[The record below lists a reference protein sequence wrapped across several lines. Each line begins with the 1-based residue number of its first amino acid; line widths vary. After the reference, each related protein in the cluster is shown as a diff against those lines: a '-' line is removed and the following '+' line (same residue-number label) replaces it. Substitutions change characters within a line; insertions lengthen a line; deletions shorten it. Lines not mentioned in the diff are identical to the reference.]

1 MTDNPTTVTL
11 SDNATLAQF
20 IATPG
25 LVPYCPPVGSLILIE
40 QRAQPVAI
48 LTPDTLTALL
58 EGFPLDGED
67 ADPDVARAS
76 LFGIGEHLAAVLAVF
91 AGTSVISVS
100 VVDMSGPAAMSDT
113 TLARQ
118 AGIAGA
124 VEAVLT
130 ALLSATVIGSLP
142 LDMGADDAAPVKSLP
157 SREAWVEAN
166 PGALDAADEKARR
179 VAVERLAST
188 ITDGI
193 ENAGGSEN

>member
-1 MTDNPTTVTL
+1 MTDSPTTVTL

-25 LVPYCPPVGSLILIE
+25 LMPYCPPVGSLILIE

-67 ADPDVARAS
+67 DADPDVARAA
-76 LFGIGEHLAAVLAVF
+76 LFGIGESLAVF

-130 ALLSATVIGSLP
+130 ALLSATIIASLP

-166 PGALDAADEKARR
+166 PGALDAADEKAKR

-188 ITDGI
+188 ITDGT

>member
-1 MTDNPTTVTL
+1 M
-11 SDNATLAQF
+11 
-20 IATPG
+20 
-25 LVPYCPPVGSLILIE
+25 PYCPPVGSLILIE

-58 EGFPLDGED
+58 EGVPLDGEDD
-67 ADPDVARAS
+67 ADPDVARAA
-76 LFGIGEHLAAVLAVF
+76 LFGIGESLAVF
-91 AGTSVISVS
+91 AGTSVLSVS

-130 ALLSATVIGSLP
+130 ALLSSTVIASLP

-166 PGALDAADEKARR
+166 PGALDAADEKAKR
-179 VAVERLAST
+179 VAVERLASM
-188 ITDGI
+188 ITDGT

>member
-1 MTDNPTTVTL
+1 MTDSPTTVTL

-67 ADPDVARAS
+67 ADPDVARAA
-76 LFGIGEHLAAVLAVF
+76 LFGIGEHLAVF
-91 AGTSVISVS
+91 AGRTSVLSVS

-130 ALLSATVIGSLP
+130 ALLSATIIGSLP

>member
-1 MTDNPTTVTL
+1 MTDSPTTVTL

-25 LVPYCPPVGSLILIE
+25 LMPYCPPVGSLILIE

-58 EGFPLDGED
+58 EGVPLDGED
-67 ADPDVARAS
+67 DADPDAARAA
-76 LFGIGEHLAAVLAVF
+76 LFGIGENLAVF

-130 ALLSATVIGSLP
+130 VLLSSTVIASLP

-166 PGALDAADEKARR
+166 PGALDAADEKAKR
-179 VAVERLAST
+179 VAVERLASM

>member
-1 MTDNPTTVTL
+1 MTDSPTTVTL

-67 ADPDVARAS
+67 DADPDVARAA
-76 LFGIGEHLAAVLAVF
+76 LFGIGENLAVF

-130 ALLSATVIGSLP
+130 ALLSANVIASLP
-142 LDMGADDAAPVKSLP
+142 LDMGADDASQVKSLP

-166 PGALDAADEKARR
+166 PGALDAADEKAQR

>member
-1 MTDNPTTVTL
+1 MTDSPTTVTL

-20 IATPG
+20 LATPG
-25 LVPYCPPVGSLILIE
+25 LMPYCPPVGSLILIE
-40 QRAQPVAI
+40 ERAQPVAI

-67 ADPDVARAS
+67 ADPDVAHAA
-76 LFGIGEHLAAVLAVF
+76 LFGIGEQLAVF
-91 AGTSVISVS
+91 AGTRVISVS
-100 VVDMSGPAAMSDT
+100 VVVMSGPAAMSET
-113 TLARQ
+113 TLVRQ
-118 AGIAGA
+118 AGIACA
-124 VEAVLT
+124 VEEVLT
-130 ALLSATVIGSLP
+130 VLLSATIIGSLP

>member
-1 MTDNPTTVTL
+1 MTDSPTTVTL

-67 ADPDVARAS
+67 ADPDVARAT
-76 LFGIGEHLAAVLAVF
+76 LFRLGEHLAVF
-91 AGTSVISVS
+91 AGTSVLSVS

-130 ALLSATVIGSLP
+130 ALLSANIIASLP

-166 PGALDAADEKARR
+166 PGALDAADEKAQR

-188 ITDGI
+188 ITDGT

>member
-1 MTDNPTTVTL
+1 MTDSPTTVTL

-48 LTPDTLTALL
+48 FTPDTLTALF

-67 ADPDVARAS
+67 ADPDVVRAA
-76 LFGIGEHLAAVLAVF
+76 LFGIGEHLAVF
-91 AGTSVISVS
+91 AGTSVLCVS
-100 VVDMSGPAAMSDT
+100 VVDMSGPAAMSGT

-130 ALLSATVIGSLP
+130 ALLSANIIASLP

-166 PGALDAADEKARR
+166 PGALDAADEKAKS

-188 ITDGI
+188 ITDGT

>member
-1 MTDNPTTVTL
+1 MTDSPTTVTL

-25 LVPYCPPVGSLILIE
+25 LMPYCPPVGSLILIE

-67 ADPDVARAS
+67 DADPDVARAA
-76 LFGIGEHLAAVLAVF
+76 LFGIGESLAVF

-130 ALLSATVIGSLP
+130 ALLSANIIASLP

-166 PGALDAADEKARR
+166 PGALDAADEKAKR

-188 ITDGI
+188 ITDGT

>member
-1 MTDNPTTVTL
+1 MTDSPTTVTL

-25 LVPYCPPVGSLILIE
+25 LMPYCPPVGSLILIE

-48 LTPDTLTALL
+48 FTPDTLTALF
-58 EGFPLDGED
+58 EGFPLDGGD
-67 ADPDVARAS
+67 ADPDVVRAA
-76 LFGIGEHLAAVLAVF
+76 LFGIGEHLAVF
-91 AGTSVISVS
+91 AGTSVLCVS
-100 VVDMSGPAAMSDT
+100 VVDMSGPAAMSGT

-130 ALLSATVIGSLP
+130 ALLSANTIASLP

-166 PGALDAADEKARR
+166 PGALDAADEKAKS

-188 ITDGI
+188 ITDGT

>member
-1 MTDNPTTVTL
+1 MTDSPTTVTL
-11 SDNATLAQF
+11 SHNATLAQF

-25 LVPYCPPVGSLILIE
+25 LMPYCPPVGSLILIE
-40 QRAQPVAI
+40 QRAQPVVI
-48 LTPDTLTALL
+48 FTPDTLTALF

-67 ADPDVARAS
+67 ADPDVVRAA
-76 LFGIGEHLAAVLAVF
+76 LFGIGEHLAVF
-91 AGTSVISVS
+91 AGTSVLCVS
-100 VVDMSGPAAMSDT
+100 VVDLSGPAAMSGT

-130 ALLSATVIGSLP
+130 ALLSANIIASLP

-166 PGALDAADEKARR
+166 PGALDAADEKAKS

-188 ITDGI
+188 ITDGT

>member
-1 MTDNPTTVTL
+1 MTDSPTTVTL

-25 LVPYCPPVGSLILIE
+25 LMPYCPPVGSLILIE

-67 ADPDVARAS
+67 DADPDVARAA
-76 LFGIGEHLAAVLAVF
+76 LFGIGEHLAVF

-100 VVDMSGPAAMSDT
+100 VVDRSGPAAMSDT

-124 VEAVLT
+124 VEEVLT
-130 ALLSATVIGSLP
+130 VLLSATIIGSLP

-166 PGALDAADEKARR
+166 PGALDAADEKAKR

>member
-1 MTDNPTTVTL
+1 MTDSPTTVTL

-67 ADPDVARAS
+67 ADPDVARAA
-76 LFGIGEHLAAVLAVF
+76 LFGIGEHLAVF
-91 AGTSVISVS
+91 AGTSVLSVS

-130 ALLSATVIGSLP
+130 ALLSATTIASLP

-166 PGALDAADEKARR
+166 PGALDAADEKAQR
-179 VAVERLAST
+179 VAVGRLASM

>member
-1 MTDNPTTVTL
+1 MTDSPTTVTL

-67 ADPDVARAS
+67 DADPDVARAA
-76 LFGIGEHLAAVLAVF
+76 LFGIGEHLAVF
-91 AGTSVISVS
+91 AGTSVLSVS

-130 ALLSATVIGSLP
+130 ALLSATIIASLP

-179 VAVERLAST
+179 VAVERLASM

>member
-1 MTDNPTTVTL
+1 MTDSPTTVTL

-48 LTPDTLTALL
+48 FTPDTLTALL

-67 ADPDVARAS
+67 DADPDVARAA
-76 LFGIGEHLAAVLAVF
+76 LFGLGEHLAVF
-91 AGTSVISVS
+91 AGTSVLSVS

-130 ALLSATVIGSLP
+130 ALLSATIMASLP

-166 PGALDAADEKARR
+166 PGALDAADEKAQR

>member
-1 MTDNPTTVTL
+1 MTDSPTTVTL

-67 ADPDVARAS
+67 DADPDVARAA
-76 LFGIGEHLAAVLAVF
+76 LFGIGENLAVF

-130 ALLSATVIGSLP
+130 ALLSANVIASLP
-142 LDMGADDAAPVKSLP
+142 LDMGADDASQVKSLP

-166 PGALDAADEKARR
+166 PGALDAADEKAKR

>member
-1 MTDNPTTVTL
+1 MTDSPTTVTL

-67 ADPDVARAS
+67 DADPDVARAA
-76 LFGIGEHLAAVLAVF
+76 LFGIGEHLAVF

-130 ALLSATVIGSLP
+130 VLLSATVIASLP

-166 PGALDAADEKARR
+166 PGALDAADEKAQR
-179 VAVERLAST
+179 VAVGRLAST
-188 ITDGI
+188 IIDGT